1 MAQDLA
7 SRRLTLILGAS
18 LVAVIALGVWIAVL
32 IGRAQPDQDPQT
44 PSTTS
49 QTSAL
54 EESEEPADG
63 DGTAGEV
70 SGNDAPLTSEQTE
83 EDTATTTEEPAPS
96 STESSPGPVSLSN
109 LDDGGGEAT
118 ETSESGAGDGASS
131 DTSVV
136 QSPP

>member
-1 MAQDLA
+1 VAQDLA

-54 EESEEPADG
+54 EDSDEPPEG
-63 DGTAGEV
+63 DGTPGEV
-70 SGNDAPLTSEQTE
+70 TGNGASPTAEQTE
-83 EDTATTTEEPAPS
+83 ADTATTTEEPRAS
-96 STESSPGPVSLSN
+96 SSESSAAPVSLSTS
-109 LDDGGGEAT
+109 DDGGSQAT
-118 ETSESGAGDGASS
+118 QTSESDTGGGASS
-131 DTSVV
+131 DTDVV
-136 QSPP
+136 QSSP